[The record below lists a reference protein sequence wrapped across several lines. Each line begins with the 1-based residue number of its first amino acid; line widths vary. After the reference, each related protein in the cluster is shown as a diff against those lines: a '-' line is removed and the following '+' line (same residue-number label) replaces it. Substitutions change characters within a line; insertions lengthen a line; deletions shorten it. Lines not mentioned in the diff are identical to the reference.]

1 MTILYKGQKE
11 NIFYSH
17 KLQKEANLSEKNLKT
32 KNYVFW
38 RSLKC
43 IPLKKY
49 LKEMNYLIIGS
60 LFTLMHK

>member
-32 KNYVFW
+32 KNYVF
-38 RSLKC
+38 
-43 IPLKKY
+43 
-49 LKEMNYLIIGS
+49 
-60 LFTLMHK
+60 